1 MAVTKE
7 KIINFRAHLECE
19 HHTGNDKNSMMETID
34 MPEGYM
40 IERQVDKFEI
50 VFVIS
55 GKVEVSRKSCISQII
70 GHRKVFFLAPE
81 SPVYYSFLEP
91 TYLVVCRLD
100 EEVDYC
106 RRWYNIDLSSLGE
119 MTDVDF
125 YTLPFK
131 RPMTAFIENML
142 ACFKTGLACGPYL
155 TAKFSEMFFLFRA
168 YYTGRELAQFF
179 RPMLGK
185 NLEFRT
191 FVYKNIY
198 ETQSIRELAKR
209 ACLSEVT
216 FRKKFIQEFG
226 KSPIKVIMDRKKA
239 LVLRDIQRGSKPFK
253 QICEEYEMPSQSYFT
268 KFCLKKLGD
277 TPSNL
282 RRKAR
287 VENTLEK

>member
-1 MAVTKE
+1 MVTKE

-19 HHTGNDKNSMMETID
+19 HYTGNDKNSMMETID
-34 MPEGYM
+34 MPEGYT

-55 GKVEVSRKSCISQII
+55 GKVEISRKGCTSQVI
-70 GHRKVFFLAPE
+70 GRKKAFFLAPE
-81 SPVYYSFLEP
+81 APVSYSFLEA
-91 TYLVVCRLD
+91 TYLVICRLD

-106 RRWYNIDLSSLGE
+106 RRWYNIDLSTLSE
-119 MTDVDF
+119 KAEVDF
-125 YTLPFK
+125 FTLPFK

-142 ACFKTGLACGPYL
+142 ASFKIGLACGPYL

-198 ETQSIRELAKR
+198 ETQSIKELAKR

-239 LVLRDIQRGSKPFK
+239 LILRDIQRGSKPFK

-282 RRKAR
+282 RRKVR
-287 VENTLEK
+287 TENILEK